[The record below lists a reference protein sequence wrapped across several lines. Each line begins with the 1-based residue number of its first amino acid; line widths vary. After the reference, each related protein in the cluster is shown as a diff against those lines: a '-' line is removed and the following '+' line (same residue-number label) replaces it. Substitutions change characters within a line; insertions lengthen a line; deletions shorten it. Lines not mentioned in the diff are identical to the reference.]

1 MRAGYL
7 ALLCLISPE
16 VFAQA
21 CVVHSQGNAVDVQVC
36 QHNRSIPEQLFREGF
51 CQPNLQGQQVEVSYL
66 AQCPEGAFGVCEN
79 AKVGGMPYRQ
89 DIHYYG
95 VASDA
100 RLLKPYCEQ
109 QSEGQWLSP

>member
-7 ALLCLISPE
+7 ALLCLISPG
-16 VFAQA
+16 VWAQA
-21 CVVHSQGNAVDVQVC
+21 CVVHSHGNSVDVQVC
-36 QHNRSIPEQLFREGF
+36 QQNRSIPEEMFREGF
-51 CQPNLQGQQVEVSYL
+51 CQPHLQGQEVEVSYVE
-66 AQCPEGAFGVCEN
+66 QCPEGSFGICRN
-79 AKVGGMPYRQ
+79 AQVGGMPYQQ

-109 QSEGQWLSP
+109 QSQGQWEGG